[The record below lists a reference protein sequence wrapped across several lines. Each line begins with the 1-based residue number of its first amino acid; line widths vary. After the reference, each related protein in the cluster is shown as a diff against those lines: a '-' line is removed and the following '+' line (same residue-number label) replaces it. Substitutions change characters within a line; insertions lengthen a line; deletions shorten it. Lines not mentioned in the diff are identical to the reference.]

1 MYKLLPD
8 TIFEKSIYIQR
19 MLDGAFIPMV
29 DANSDYQ
36 QFKKD
41 LQSGATLQDADG
53 NTMTADQ
60 ITTFLGTLK

>member
-8 TIFEKSIYIQR
+8 TIFEKSTYIQR

-36 QFKKD
+36 TFKKD

-60 ITTFLGTLK
+60 ITTFLGSLK